1 MRIDLVWHTEI
12 EDLNLGEA
20 YTDVLP
26 PVGALIAH
34 AAQCFLPSPK
44 PVSWRVVAVQ
54 IVPAAPGS
62 MSARHPGAEQYGV
75 YHVFVEPAEGSF
87 HP

>member
-1 MRIDLVWHTEI
+1 VKIDLYWHTET

-26 PVGALIAH
+26 PVGTLIAH
-34 AAQCFLPSPK
+34 VARCFLPGPR
-44 PVSWRVVAVQ
+44 PVSWRVVTVQ

-62 MSARHPGAEQYGV
+62 MSARHPGVEQYGI
-75 YHVFVEPAEGSF
+75 YNVFVEPTEGPF